1 MRQEYQQISENVK
14 SNKKLMEDCLDY
26 IWTNPE
32 LGYKEW
38 KTSYYLEKEFEKLGY
53 SLIKP
58 NDIPGFY
65 AELDTGRPG
74 PTVAIMGELDALRC
88 ATHPDAD
95 PDTQA
100 VHACGHAIQTT
111 MLLGVAAT
119 MKKPGMLEGLCG
131 KIRFMAIPAEET
143 IDLEYREELV
153 KSGKIHY
160 MAGKIEFLYRGF
172 FDGVDMAM
180 MFHATTEEEGLF
192 KITKG
197 SNGCITKHFE
207 YIGVAAHAGGAPHLG
222 VNALYAASLGLQA
235 CNALRETFQEKDF
248 VRYHPIINQAGVAA
262 NAIPALASLDT
273 YVRASSLSAML
284 SVNTRINRAIG
295 ASAAAIGA
303 HVTICD
309 RPGNLPLVCDENL
322 TEGVEKIIND
332 IFGEGKTIVDEWC
345 TQSTDVGDIS
355 SLIPVIQ
362 HHCMGATGTQH
373 GEDYYIVDR
382 TKALINPAIVLSCMI
397 HDLLKNEALY
407 ARRVKEKYK
416 PVFNTKQEYF
426 DCINKIQSKKELVNY
441 IGKHEAVISY

>member
-1 MRQEYQQISENVK
+1 MKEEYRTISENVRK
-14 SNKKLMEDCLDY
+14 HEKLMNNCLDY

-38 KTSYYLEKEFEKLGY
+38 KTSTYLAGEFEKLGY
-53 SLIKP
+53 TLTRAEG
-58 NDIPGFY
+58 IPGFY
-65 AELDTGRPG
+65 TELDTEYPG

-95 PDTQA
+95 PDTHA

-111 MLLGVAAT
+111 MMLGVAAAL
-119 MKKPGMLEGLCG
+119 KEPGMLEGLCG

-143 IDLEYREELV
+143 IDLEFREELV
-153 KSGKIHY
+153 RQGIIHY

-180 MFHATTEEEGLF
+180 MFHATTEDEGLF

-207 YIGVAAHAGGAPHLG
+207 YIGVASHAGGAPHLG
-222 VNALYAASLGLQA
+222 INALYAASLGLDA

-262 NAIPALASLDT
+262 NAIPAIASLDT
-273 YVRASSLSAML
+273 YVRAASLEAML

-303 HVTICD
+303 HVMIYD
-309 RPGNLPLVCDENL
+309 RPGNLPLTCDKNM
-322 TEGVEKIIND
+322 TEGVERIIKD
-332 IFGEGKTIVDEWC
+332 IFGDDNIIVDEWC
-345 TQSTDVGDIS
+345 TQSTDVGDVS

-362 HHCMGATGTQH
+362 HHCMGASGTQH
-373 GEDYYIVDR
+373 GEDYYITDR
-382 TKALINPAIVLSCMI
+382 IKAVINPAIVLTSMI
-397 HDLLKNEALY
+397 YDLLKDGASY
-407 ARRVKEKYK
+407 ARCVIEQYQPIFR
-416 PVFNTKQEYF
+416 TRDEYF
-426 DCINKIQSKKELVNY
+426 ECINKIQCSKELVSY
-441 IGKHEAVISY
+441 EEEHKAVINY